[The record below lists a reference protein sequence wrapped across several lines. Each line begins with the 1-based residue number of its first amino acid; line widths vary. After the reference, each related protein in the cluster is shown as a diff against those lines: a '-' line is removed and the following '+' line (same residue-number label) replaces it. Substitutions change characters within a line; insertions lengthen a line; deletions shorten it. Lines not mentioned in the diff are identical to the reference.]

1 MRHEALSCD
10 TNIIIDLLLNREGA
24 DAAAAMIDGAERGE
38 YKISLCV
45 LSYTN
50 IYYSLRKFLSHEER
64 INCLSQL
71 GEVVNT
77 LPVNGMVIAAALH
90 AGWKDFEDSVKY
102 HCALVDGSVDGIVTR
117 NVKDFILS
125 VIDVVDPSLFLK
137 Q

>member
-1 MRHEALSCD
+1 MKHYLVD

-24 DAAAAMIDGAERGE
+24 DAAAAMIDGAERGK
-38 YKISLCV
+38 YKISLCA

-50 IYYSLRKFLSHEER
+50 IYYSLRKFLSHEQR

-90 AGWKDFEDSVKY
+90 AGWKDFEDSVLY

-117 NVKDFILS
+117 NGKDFILS
-125 VIDVVDPSLFLK
+125 VIDVIDPSLFLK

>member
-1 MRHEALSCD
+1 MKHYLVD

-38 YKISLCV
+38 YKISLCA

-50 IYYSLRKFLSHEER
+50 IYYSLRKFLSHEQR

-90 AGWKDFEDSVKY
+90 AGWKDFEDSVQY

-117 NVKDFILS
+117 NCKDFILS
-125 VIDVVDPSLFLK
+125 VIDIVDPSLFLK

>member
-1 MRHEALSCD
+1 MKHYLVD

-38 YKISLCV
+38 YKISLCA

-77 LPVNGMVIAAALH
+77 LPVNGMVIAATLH
-90 AGWKDFEDSVKY
+90 AGWKDFEDSVQY
-102 HCALVDGSVDGIVTR
+102 HCALVDGSVDGIVTH
-117 NVKDFILS
+117 NGKDFILS